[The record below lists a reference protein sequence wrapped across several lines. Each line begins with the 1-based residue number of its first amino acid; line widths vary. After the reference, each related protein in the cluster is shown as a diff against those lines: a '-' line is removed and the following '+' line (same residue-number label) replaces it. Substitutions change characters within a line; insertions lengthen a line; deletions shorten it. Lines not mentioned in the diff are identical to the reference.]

1 MSARR
6 FVLLDRDGT
15 ILVPHEYLSDPG
27 LVELLPGAGSAL
39 RRLREAGWGLIV
51 VTNQS
56 AVGRGFLD
64 IPRLERIHGRMAE
77 LLAREGAM
85 LDGIYY
91 CPHMP
96 GDGCPCRKPGPGLA
110 LRAASEHLF
119 VPRECVVVG
128 DNVCD
133 IRFGEV
139 IGATTCLV
147 RTGYGAVA
155 AEEGKVFPDHIVED
169 ILAASDFILGLPESL
184 AIRPQGVLA

>member
-27 LVELLPGAGSAL
+27 LVELIPGAGIAL
-39 RRLREAGWGLIV
+39 RRLRDAGWGLIV

-56 AVGRGFLD
+56 AVGRGILD
-64 IPRLERIHGRMAE
+64 RPTLERIHDRMTG
-77 LLAREGAM
+77 LLAREGAF

-91 CPHMP
+91 CPHTP
-96 GDGCPCRKPGPGLA
+96 TDGCSCRKPGPGLA

-119 VPRECVVVG
+119 LPRECVVVG

-147 RTGYGAVA
+147 RTGYGAAVA
-155 AEEGKVFPDHIVED
+155 ETSDIRPDYIAED
-169 ILAASDFILGLPESL
+169 ILAASEFILGLPESL

>member
-56 AVGRGFLD
+56 AVGRGFLS
-64 IPRLERIHGRMAE
+64 IARLERIHVRMTE
-77 LLAREGAM
+77 LLEREGAL

-91 CPHMP
+91 CPHTP
-96 GDGCPCRKPGPGLA
+96 DAGCNCRKPAAGLA
-110 LRAASEHLF
+110 LRAAAEHEF
-119 VPRECVVVG
+119 VPREFVVVG

-133 IRFGEV
+133 IRFGES

-147 RTGYGAVA
+147 RTGYGAVV
-155 AEEGKVFPDHIVED
+155 AEEGKVFPDHIAED
-169 ILAASDFILGLPESL
+169 ILAASDFILSLPESL